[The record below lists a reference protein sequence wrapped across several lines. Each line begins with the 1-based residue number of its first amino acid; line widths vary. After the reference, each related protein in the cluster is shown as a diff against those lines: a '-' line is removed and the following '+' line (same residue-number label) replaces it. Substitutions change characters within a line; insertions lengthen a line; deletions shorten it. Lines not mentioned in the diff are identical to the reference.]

1 MRSGRAAV
9 VVLFGLVMAACASA
23 PKGVSPAA
31 PKAAAPREAPPPST
45 ATAAGETDEDD
56 GDEEAHAAEPASSA
70 TPSPCARN
78 MVIVEQDGRR
88 FCIDKYEAAIVE
100 VAPDGAEKPYPHWLP
115 VDGHSVR
122 AVSEPGVHPQ
132 GYISEVQAADACI
145 ASGKR
150 LCSYPE
156 WKTACMGPK
165 KTTFPYGEARRSGVC
180 NDSGK
185 SAVVAVFGAKAV
197 ANSPVSPLI
206 AAANDPARRSGSG
219 GKTKARGEK
228 GGSKVATSA
237 TPSRSGSRSPAKRS
251 ARPKDGEK
259 RGKKSDKKKE
269 KAKPRVAARP
279 APASKMPAGVDFNVW
294 TQLNDPRLGQVEGAL
309 AKTGEHP
316 DCANGF
322 GVVDMVGN
330 IHEWVATDPSTTHG
344 TFAGGYYLDASLNG
358 DGCGYKTQAHA
369 HDYHDYST
377 GFRCC
382 ADPKE

>member
-1 MRSGRAAV
+1 MRSGV
-9 VVLFGLVMAACASA
+9 VFLALVLAACATGPTYRPA
-23 PKGVSPAA
+23 PAT
-31 PKAAAPREAPPPST
+31 PKAARAETAPASTSTTTTTAADASDDEEEEAEAP
-45 ATAAGETDEDD
+45 AA
-56 GDEEAHAAEPASSA
+56 APA
-70 TPSPCARN
+70 TPSPCMRN
-78 MVIVEQDGRR
+78 MVIVEQDGKR
-88 FCIDKYEAAIVE
+88 FCIDKYEAALVE
-100 VAPDGAEKPYPHWLP
+100 VAPDGTEKPYPHYVA

-122 AVSEPGVHPQ
+122 AVSEPGLYPQ

-165 KTTFPYGEARRSGVC
+165 KTTFPYGEARRGGVC

-197 ANSPVSPLI
+197 AASPVNPII
-206 AAANDPARRSGSG
+206 AAANDPARRSG
-219 GKTKARGEK
+219 GKTKAK
-228 GGSKVATSA
+228 NDASSSSKNSSKKKNSA
-237 TPSRSGSRSPAKRS
+237 
-251 ARPKDGEK
+251 
-259 RGKKSDKKKE
+259 KKSDSKKKDGAKKKNE
-269 KAKPRVAARP
+269 KTTKVAARP
-279 APASKMPAGVDFNVW
+279 ASPSKMPAGVDFNVW
-294 TQLNDPRLGQVEGAL
+294 TQLNDPRLGQIEGAL
-309 AKTGEHP
+309 SKTGEHP

-330 IHEWVATDPSTTHG
+330 IHEWVATDPSTKNG
-344 TFAGGYYLDASLNG
+344 TFAGGYYLDTSLNG

-382 ADPKE
+382 ADIPGEPYGSLASPPAK

>member
-1 MRSGRAAV
+1 MPKDAAR
-9 VVLFGLVMAACASA
+9 GSTPTTSTTTTTASETTGEGDDA
-23 PKGVSPAA
+23 EEEEQ
-31 PKAAAPREAPPPST
+31 AAAQK
-45 ATAAGETDEDD
+45 
-56 GDEEAHAAEPASSA
+56 PA
-70 TPSPCARN
+70 PSPCSRN
-78 MVIVEQDGRR
+78 MVLVDQDGKR
-88 FCIDKYEAAIVE
+88 FCIDKYEAALVE
-100 VAPDGAEKPYPHWLP
+100 VSPDGTEKPYPHWLA

-122 AVSEPGVHPQ
+122 AVSEPGVYPQ

-156 WKTACMGPK
+156 WKTACIGPK
-165 KTTFPYGEARRSGVC
+165 KTTFPYGEARRGGVC
-180 NDSGK
+180 NDAGK

-197 ANSPVSPLI
+197 AASPVNPII
-206 AAANDPARRSGSG
+206 AAANDPARRSG
-219 GKTKARGEK
+219 GKTKA
-228 GGSKVATSA
+228 KVDTKTKKPSSVAKSA
-237 TPSRSGSRSPAKRS
+237 
-251 ARPKDGEK
+251 
-259 RGKKSDKKKE
+259 KSDKRKDSKK
-269 KAKPRVAARP
+269 KPAKVAARP
-279 APASKMPAGVDFNVW
+279 ASASRVPSGVDFNVW

-330 IHEWVATDPSTTHG
+330 IHEWVATDPSTKNG
-344 TFAGGYYLDASLNG
+344 TFAGGYYLDTSLNG

-382 ADPKE
+382 GDPTE

>member
-1 MRSGRAAV
+1 MRSGRIAV
-9 VVLFGLVMAACASA
+9 VVLLGLVLGACASA
-23 PKGVSPAA
+23 PKGASPVA
-31 PKAAAPREAPPPST
+31 PKAAVPREAPAST
-45 ATAAGETDEDD
+45 TTTNAADADDDGDGD
-56 GDEEAHAAEPASSA
+56 GDEEAKAEPAA
-70 TPSPCARN
+70 PAAPSPCARN
-78 MVIVEQDGRR
+78 MVIVEQDGKR
-88 FCIDKYEAAIVE
+88 FCIDKYEAALVE
-100 VAPDGAEKPYPHWLP
+100 VAPDGAEKPYPHWLS

-122 AVSEPGVHPQ
+122 AVSEPGLYPQ
-132 GYISEVQAADACI
+132 GYISEVQAADACV

-197 ANSPVSPLI
+197 ANSPVNPII
-206 AAANDPARRSGSG
+206 AAANDPARRSGGKIKSKHDKG
-219 GKTKARGEK
+219 GEKTKTP
-228 GGSKVATSA
+228 ATA
-237 TPSRSGSRSPAKRS
+237 ANTK
-251 ARPKDGEK
+251 PKDGK
-259 RGKKSDKKKE
+259 KKSSSKKKD
-269 KAKPRVAARP
+269 KAGKATVAARP
-279 APASKMPAGVDFNVW
+279 ASPSKMPAGVDFNVW
-294 TQLNDPRLGQVEGAL
+294 TQLNDPRLGQVEGSL

-330 IHEWVATDPSTTHG
+330 LHEWVATDPSTKNG
-344 TFAGGYYLDASLNG
+344 TFAGGYYLDTSLNG

>member
-1 MRSGRAAV
+1 M
-9 VVLFGLVMAACASA
+9 LFGLVLGACASA
-23 PKGVSPAA
+23 PRGAAPAA
-31 PKAAAPREAPPPST
+31 PKPASPREAPAST
-45 ATAAGETDEDD
+45 TTTTAADDASDDDD
-56 GDEEAHAAEPASSA
+56 GDEEAHAQPTAAA
-70 TPSPCARN
+70 APSPCARN
-78 MVIVEQDGRR
+78 MVIVEQDGKR
-88 FCIDKYEAAIVE
+88 FCIDKYEAALVE
-100 VAPDGAEKPYPHWLP
+100 VSPDGAEKPYTHYLP

-122 AVSEPGVHPQ
+122 AISEPGVHPQ

-180 NDSGK
+180 NDTGK

-206 AAANDPARRSGSG
+206 AAANDPARRSGGKLKSKG
-219 GKTKARGEK
+219 DKAGKTPTTTSTSSSPSTKAKDGKKK
-228 GGSKVATSA
+228 GG
-237 TPSRSGSRSPAKRS
+237 
-251 ARPKDGEK
+251 
-259 RGKKSDKKKE
+259 KKKE
-269 KAKPRVAARP
+269 KGKAVAAKPAAKP
-279 APASKMPAGVDFNVW
+279 AAPSKMPAGVDFNVW

-330 IHEWVATDPSTTHG
+330 LHEWVATDPAAAHG
-344 TFAGGYYLDASLNG
+344 TFAGGYYLDTSLNG

-382 ADPKE
+382 ADPSVDSGDAKR

>member
-1 MRSGRAAV
+1 MRSGAV
-9 VVLFGLVMAACASA
+9 FLALVLAFGAACGTA
-23 PKGVSPAA
+23 PKPPAPA
-31 PKAAAPREAPPPST
+31 SPKAAAPREAPST
-45 ATAAGETDEDD
+45 TTTTAAGADDAGDDDDD
-56 GDEEAHAAEPASSA
+56 GEEEEAKPEPSA
-70 TPSPCARN
+70 PSAPSPCARN
-78 MVIVEQDGRR
+78 MVIVEQDGKR
-88 FCIDKYEAAIVE
+88 FCIDKYEAALVE
-100 VAPDGAEKPYPHWLP
+100 IAPDGAEKPYAHWLP

-197 ANSPVSPLI
+197 ANSPVNPII
-206 AAANDPARRSGSG
+206 AAANDPARRKG
-219 GKTKARGEK
+219 GAETTKARGEK
-228 GGSKVATSA
+228 GRTKVATSA
-237 TPSRSGSRSPAKRS
+237 TPGSPTKKNAAK
-251 ARPKDGEK
+251 PKDG
-259 RGKKSDKKKE
+259 KKSGKNKKKDKD
-269 KAKPRVAARP
+269 KAAKAVAARP
-279 APASKMPAGVDFNVW
+279 AAPSRMPAGVDFNVW

-330 IHEWVATDPSTTHG
+330 IHEWVATDPSAAHG
-344 TFAGGYYLDASLNG
+344 TFAGGYYLDTSLNG

>member
-1 MRSGRAAV
+1 MRSGRIAV
-9 VVLFGLVMAACASA
+9 VVLFGLVLCACASA
-23 PKGVSPAA
+23 PKGATAVA
-31 PKAAAPREAPPPST
+31 PKPTAPREAAASAT
-45 ATAAGETDEDD
+45 TTTTAAEESSDD
-56 GDEEAHAAEPASSA
+56 DAEEEAKPEAAAPS

-78 MVIVEQDGRR
+78 MVIVEQDGKR
-88 FCIDKYEAAIVE
+88 FCIDKYEAALVE
-100 VAPDGAEKPYPHWLP
+100 VGADGAEKPYAHWLP

-122 AVSEPGVHPQ
+122 AVSEPGLYPQ

-180 NDSGK
+180 NDAGK

-206 AAANDPARRSGSG
+206 AAANDPARRSG
-219 GKTKARGEK
+219 GKLKSKHDK
-228 GGSKVATSA
+228 GDKSSKSSAATA
-237 TPSRSGSRSPAKRS
+237 TAKPS
-251 ARPKDGEK
+251 KDGK
-259 RGKKSDKKKE
+259 KKSGTKKKD
-269 KAKPRVAARP
+269 KSSKAIAAKPAARP
-279 APASKMPAGVDFNVW
+279 ASPSRMPAGVDFNVW

-309 AKTGEHP
+309 TKTGENP

-330 IHEWVATDPSTTHG
+330 IHEWVATDPSTAHG
-344 TFAGGYYLDASLNG
+344 TFAGGYYLDTSLNG

>member
-1 MRSGRAAV
+1 MRSGV
-9 VVLFGLVMAACASA
+9 VFLALVLGACATA
-23 PKGVSPAA
+23 PKQPAPVA
-31 PKAAAPREAPPPST
+31 PKAAQRAEAPST
-45 ATAAGETDEDD
+45 TTTTAAEDTDDD
-56 GDEEAHAAEPASSA
+56 GEEEAKPEAAAPS

-78 MVIVEQDGRR
+78 MVIVEQDGKR
-88 FCIDKYEAAIVE
+88 FCIDKYEAALVE
-100 VAPDGAEKPYPHWLP
+100 VGEGGVEKPYAHWLP

-122 AVSEPGVHPQ
+122 AVSEPGLYPQ

-165 KTTFPYGEARRSGVC
+165 KTTFPYGEARRGGVC
-180 NDSGK
+180 NDAGK

-197 ANSPVSPLI
+197 ASSPVSPLI
-206 AAANDPARRSGSG
+206 AAANDPARRSGGKLKAKRDKSDSA
-219 GKTKARGEK
+219 GKTPTA
-228 GGSKVATSA
+228 SA
-237 TPSRSGSRSPAKRS
+237 ANAK
-251 ARPKDGEK
+251 PKDGK
-259 RGKKSDKKKE
+259 KKSGTKKKD
-269 KAKPRVAARP
+269 KTKTAAAKPAARP
-279 APASKMPAGVDFNVW
+279 ASPSKMPAGVDFNVW
-294 TQLNDPRLGQVEGAL
+294 TQLNDPRLGQVEGTL

-330 IHEWVATDPSTTHG
+330 IHEWVATDPNAAHG
-344 TFAGGYYLDASLNG
+344 TFAGGYYLDTSLNG